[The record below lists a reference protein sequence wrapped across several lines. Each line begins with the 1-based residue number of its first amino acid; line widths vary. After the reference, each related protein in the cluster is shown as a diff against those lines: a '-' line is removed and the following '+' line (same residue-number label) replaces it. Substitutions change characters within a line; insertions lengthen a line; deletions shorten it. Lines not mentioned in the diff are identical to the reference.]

1 MVCTAGRGWVRLG
14 AAGLTGHSAYLR
26 CCRGGILKSHAPVV
40 SPKHGRTP
48 KHPQYGRPSPPC
60 RAPFGSRRGET
71 ARPPTSGPSKK
82 HARLRFNLR
91 PRGSRQT
98 SKSSTWGDVKGTR
111 PGTLPVRF
119 KTQTYAVFSRALDF
133 AASNRP
139 LLASRTPHL
148 HTFGGYNAPSVHRSR
163 AQARDA

>member
-1 MVCTAGRGWVRLG
+1 MVGTAGRDWARPS
-14 AAGLTGHSAYLR
+14 AAGHTGHSAYLR

-48 KHPQYGRPSPPC
+48 KHPQYGRSPPPC

-82 HARLRFNLR
+82 HACLRFNLR
-91 PRGSRQT
+91 PRGSRYL
-98 SKSSTWGDVKGTR
+98 SKSSTWDDVKGLCS
-111 PGTLPVRF
+111 GTSPVRF
-119 KTQTYAVFSRALDF
+119 KTQTYAVFSN
-133 AASNRP
+133 AAGTTPSNRS
-139 LLASRTPHL
+139 LLAPRTPRL